1 MKGDP
6 ATGSLLVAAVPPTAP
21 IENGLI
27 PHAPFEVVLHG
38 AGTQG
43 TTSLCSSCLEPSE
56 GLLGLRPVKAG
67 PGWYLA
73 VSMMDDS
80 GAPEATAGG
89 PGPSEAGQ
97 LQTAL
102 RPGALPGRSR
112 DHKLFS

>member
-6 ATGSLLVAAVPPTAP
+6 ATGLLVAAAPPTAP
-21 IENGLI
+21 IEKGLI
-27 PHAPFEVVLHG
+27 PHCSFEVVPRG
-38 AGTQG
+38 AGTRG
-43 TTSLCSSCLEPSE
+43 TARLCSSCLDP
-56 GLLGLRPVKAG
+56 GAG

-80 GAPEATAGG
+80 GAPEAIAGG

-102 RPGALPGRSR
+102 RP
-112 DHKLFS
+112 